1 LTGVEN
7 EAIMELKF
15 SRMDRV
21 VGIFLIAILA
31 LMVGTVVLIG
41 RGKDWFRPTVIFYA
55 AFKENYNL
63 SPGSSVKLFKAE
75 IGHVKD
81 VQLVGDAVR
90 VRMSIFEEYQT
101 RFREDT
107 VATVESPTFI
117 GSEYVA
123 IRPGRPDSPQVP
135 PGGTIKSEEKKT
147 IAQILAEYEVE
158 ETAKRLTETIR
169 NLADIV
175 EELKD
180 PQGPLFT
187 SLNSIE
193 KNLKN
198 LETVTTG
205 LKEGE
210 GTAGQLLRS
219 DELINRVNTSME
231 RLDNVLKNIEG
242 ATPEV
247 TANLRESMEKIREI
261 TANLEKGSR
270 EVPAV
275 IRTTKRGVQEI
286 RDGLVEINRVVK
298 ALEKNP
304 LIRGNIP
311 PKPEGGDLD
320 AGLRR

>member
-1 LTGVEN
+1 
-7 EAIMELKF
+7 MELKF

-41 RGKDWFRPTVIFYA
+41 RGKDWFRPTVTYYA
-55 AFKENYNL
+55 QFKENYNL
-63 SPGSSVKLFKAE
+63 APGSSVKLYKAE

-90 VRMSIFEEYQT
+90 VRMSIFEEYHT

-117 GSEYVA
+117 GSEYLA
-123 IRPGRPDSPQVP
+123 IRPGKPDSPLVP
-135 PGGTIKSEEKKT
+135 SGGTIKSEEKKT
-147 IAQILAEYEVE
+147 LAQILAEYEVE

-175 EELKD
+175 DELRD
-180 PQGPLFT
+180 PQGPLFV

-210 GTAGQLLRS
+210 GTAGKLLRS
-219 DELINRVNTSME
+219 DDLINRVNTSME
-231 RLDNVLKNIEG
+231 RLDKVLQSVEG
-242 ATPEV
+242 VTPEV

-261 TANLEKGSR
+261 TVTLEKGSR

-275 IRTTKRGVQEI
+275 IRTTKRGIQEL
-286 RDGLVEINRVVK
+286 RDGLTEVDRVVK
-298 ALEKNP
+298 ALEQSP
-304 LIRGNIP
+304 LIRGNLP
-311 PKPEGGDLD
+311 PKPEGKDLD
-320 AGLRR
+320 AGLRK

>member
-1 LTGVEN
+1 
-7 EAIMELKF
+7 MELKF

-21 VGIFLIAILA
+21 VGVFLILVVA
-31 LMVGTVVLIG
+31 LMVGSVVLLG
-41 RGKDWFRPTVIFYA
+41 RGKDWFRPTVTFYA
-55 AFKENYNL
+55 EFKENYNL
-63 SPGSSVKLFKAE
+63 APGSSVKLFRAE
-75 IGHVKD
+75 IGHVKN

-90 VRMSIFEEYQT
+90 VQMSIFEEYHN
-101 RFREDT
+101 RFRQDT
-107 VATVESPTFI
+107 VVTVESPTFI
-117 GSEYVA
+117 GSEFVA
-123 IRPGRPDSPQVP
+123 VRPGKPDSPLIP

-147 IAQILAEYEVE
+147 LSQIMAEYEVE

-175 EELKD
+175 EELRD
-180 PQGPLFT
+180 PQGPLFV

-261 TANLEKGSR
+261 TANLEKGSS
-270 EVPAV
+270 EIPAV
-275 IRTTKRGVQEI
+275 IRTTKRGIQEI
-286 RDGLVEINRVVK
+286 RDSVDDINRVVK
-298 ALEKNP
+298 ALEKAP
-304 LIRGNIP
+304 VIRGNLP
-311 PKPEGGDLD
+311 PKPEGKDLD

>member
-1 LTGVEN
+1 
-7 EAIMELKF
+7 MEQKF

-21 VGIFLIAILA
+21 VGVFIIAVVA
-31 LMVGTVVLIG
+31 LMVSTVVLIG
-41 RGKDWFRPTVIFYA
+41 RGKDWFRPTVTYFVE
-55 AFKENYNL
+55 FKENYNL
-63 SPGSSVKLFKAE
+63 SPGSPVKLYKAE
-75 IGHVKD
+75 IGKVKD
-81 VQLVGDAVR
+81 VTLVGDAVR
-90 VRMSIFEEYQT
+90 VRLSIFEEYHN
-101 RFREDT
+101 RFRQDT
-107 VATVESPTFI
+107 VVTVESPTFI

-123 IRPGRPDSPQVP
+123 VRPGKPDSPLIP
-135 PGGTIKSEEKKT
+135 PNGTIKSEEKKT
-147 IAQILAEYEVE
+147 LSQILAEYEVE

-169 NLADIV
+169 NLADIID
-175 EELKD
+175 ELRD
-180 PQGPLFT
+180 PQGPLFA

-231 RLDNVLKNIEG
+231 RLDNVLKNVEG

-270 EVPAV
+270 EFPAV
-275 IRTTKRGVQEI
+275 IRTTKRGIQEI
-286 RDGLVEINRVVK
+286 RDSVDEINRVVK
-298 ALEKNP
+298 ALEKVP
-304 LIRGNIP
+304 VIRGNVP
-311 PKPEGGDLD
+311 PKPEGKDLD
-320 AGLRR
+320 AGLRK

>member
-1 LTGVEN
+1 
-7 EAIMELKF
+7 MELKF

-21 VGIFLIAILA
+21 VGVFIIAVVA
-31 LMVGTVVLIG
+31 LMVSTVVLIG
-41 RGKDWFRPTVIFYA
+41 RGKDWFRPTVTYFVE
-55 AFKENYNL
+55 FKENYNL
-63 SPGSSVKLFKAE
+63 SPGSPVKLYKAE
-75 IGHVKD
+75 IGKVKD
-81 VQLVGDAVR
+81 VTLVGDAVR
-90 VRMSIFEEYQT
+90 VRLSIFEEYHS
-101 RFREDT
+101 RFRQDT
-107 VATVESPTFI
+107 VVTVESPTFI

-123 IRPGRPDSPQVP
+123 VRPGKPDSPLIP
-135 PGGTIKSEEKKT
+135 PSGTVKSEEKKT
-147 IAQILAEYEVE
+147 LSQILAEYEVE

-169 NLADIV
+169 NLADII
-175 EELKD
+175 EELRD
-180 PQGPLFT
+180 PQGPLFA

-219 DELINRVNTSME
+219 DELINRMNTSME
-231 RLDNVLKNIEG
+231 RLDNVLKNVEG

-275 IRTTKRGVQEI
+275 IRTTKRGIQEI
-286 RDGLVEINRVVK
+286 REGVDEINRLVK
-298 ALEKNP
+298 ALEQTP
-304 LIRGNIP
+304 VIRGNLP
-311 PKPEGGDLD
+311 PKPEGKDLD
-320 AGLRR
+320 AGLRK

>member
-1 LTGVEN
+1 
-7 EAIMELKF
+7 MELKF

-21 VGIFLIAILA
+21 VGVFIIAVVV
-31 LMVGTVVLIG
+31 LMVSTVVLIG
-41 RGKDWFRPTVIFYA
+41 RGKDWFRPTVTYFVE
-55 AFKENYNL
+55 FKENYNL
-63 SPGSSVKLFKAE
+63 SPGSPVKLYKAE
-75 IGHVKD
+75 IGKVKD
-81 VQLVGDAVR
+81 VTLVGDAVR
-90 VRMSIFEEYQT
+90 VRLSIFEEYHN
-101 RFREDT
+101 RFRQDT
-107 VATVESPTFI
+107 VVTVESPTFI

-123 IRPGRPDSPQVP
+123 VRPGKPDSPLIP
-135 PGGTIKSEEKKT
+135 PSGTVKSEEKKT
-147 IAQILAEYEVE
+147 LSQILAEYEVE

-175 EELKD
+175 EELRD
-180 PQGPLFT
+180 PQGPLFI

-193 KNLKN
+193 KNLSN

-242 ATPEV
+242 ATPGV
-247 TANLRESMEKIREI
+247 TANLQESMEKIRDI

-275 IRTTKRGVQEI
+275 IRTTKRGIQEI
-286 RDGLVEINRVVK
+286 RDGVDEINRLVK
-298 ALEKNP
+298 ALEKTP
-304 LIRGNIP
+304 VIRGNLP
-311 PKPEGGDLD
+311 PKPEGKDLD
-320 AGLRR
+320 AGLRK

>member
-1 LTGVEN
+1 
-7 EAIMELKF
+7 MELKF

-21 VGIFLIAILA
+21 VGIFLIAIVA

-41 RGKDWFRPTVIFYA
+41 RGKDWFRPTVTYYTQ
-55 AFKENYNL
+55 FKENYNL
-63 SPGSSVKLFKAE
+63 APGSSVKLFKAE
-75 IGHVKD
+75 IGHVKN

-90 VRMSIFEEYQT
+90 VQMSIFEEYHT
-101 RFREDT
+101 RFREDS

-123 IRPGRPDSPQVP
+123 IRPGKPDSPLVSS
-135 PGGTIKSEEKKT
+135 GGTIKSEEKKT

-175 EELKD
+175 EELRD
-180 PQGPLFT
+180 PQGPLFV

-219 DELINRVNTSME
+219 DELIKRVNTSME
-231 RLDNVLKNIEG
+231 RLDKVLQSIEG

-261 TANLEKGSR
+261 TVTLEKGSR
-270 EVPAV
+270 EVPSV
-275 IRTTKRGVQEI
+275 IRTTKRGIQEL
-286 RDGLVEINRVVK
+286 RDGLDEVNRVVK
-298 ALEKNP
+298 ALEQSP
-304 LIRGNIP
+304 LIRGNLP
-311 PKPEGGDLD
+311 PKPEGKDLD
-320 AGLRR
+320 AGLRK

>member
-1 LTGVEN
+1 
-7 EAIMELKF
+7 MELKF

-21 VGIFLIAILA
+21 VGVFLIFVVA
-31 LMVGTVVLIG
+31 LMVGSVVLLG
-41 RGKDWFRPTVIFYA
+41 RGKDWFRPTVTFYA
-55 AFKENYNL
+55 EFKENYNL
-63 SPGSSVKLFKAE
+63 APGSSVKLFRAE
-75 IGHVKD
+75 IGHVKN

-90 VRMSIFEEYQT
+90 VQMSIFEEYHN
-101 RFREDT
+101 RFRQDT
-107 VATVESPTFI
+107 VVTVESPTFI
-117 GSEYVA
+117 GSEFVA
-123 IRPGRPDSPQVP
+123 VRPGKPDSPLIP

-147 IAQILAEYEVE
+147 LSQIMAEYEVE

-175 EELKD
+175 EELRD
-180 PQGPLFT
+180 PQGPLFV

-261 TANLEKGSR
+261 TANLEKGSS
-270 EVPAV
+270 EIPVV
-275 IRTTKRGVQEI
+275 IRTTKRGIQEI
-286 RDGLVEINRVVK
+286 RDSVDDINRVVK
-298 ALEKNP
+298 ALEKAP
-304 LIRGNIP
+304 VIRGNLP
-311 PKPEGGDLD
+311 TKPEGKDLD